1 MDRPTGSLS
10 CTSPEGTLAIDA
22 RGATIYNR
30 VGRRDEYGDE
40 TMEKELLA
48 VQVDADLKR
57 RVEEAT
63 AKHKVPVDQY
73 LVDAIEKQLAEDV
86 VAKKQKKLDANL
98 LDEMR
103 ELREQI
109 LADRGG
115 SPIEIQVTWQLCRGG
130 RVKASL

>member
-1 MDRPTGSLS
+1 
-10 CTSPEGTLAIDA
+10 
-22 RGATIYNR
+22 
-30 VGRRDEYGDE
+30 
-40 TMEKELLA
+40 MEKELLA

-57 RVEEAT
+57 RVEEAA

-86 VAKKQKKLDANL
+86 VAEKQKKLDANL

-109 LADRGG
+109 LADREG